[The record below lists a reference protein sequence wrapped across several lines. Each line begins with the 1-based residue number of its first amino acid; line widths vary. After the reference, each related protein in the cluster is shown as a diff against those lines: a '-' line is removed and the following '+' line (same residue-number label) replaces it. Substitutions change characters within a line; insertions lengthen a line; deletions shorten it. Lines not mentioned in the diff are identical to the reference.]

1 MCRLKL
7 KLKIVGSKHHK
18 VKTIIMLPRN
28 FFIKS
33 KFNKKIGFWDT
44 RNNKHTRYIVINLY
58 LIMKNYK
65 YGLTPNK
72 STLNILYYYFIKK
85 IFPTLNGYF
94 SLINLN
100 YF

>member
-1 MCRLKL
+1 MCRLKIKI
-7 KLKIVGSKHHK
+7 KLVGSKHHK
-18 VKTIIMLPRN
+18 VKQIILLPRN

-33 KFNKKIGFWDT
+33 KFNKKIGFIDA
-44 RNNKHTRYIVINLY
+44 RNNKQTRYVIINLY

-85 IFPTLNGYF
+85 NFKNLNSYY
-94 SLINLN
+94 SLINTN